1 MCTWHITRCILI
13 HFLRIRRVFFLDP
26 CRYRYL
32 RPPIASLRKRY
43 RTHPTRPVV
52 GEPGSSFRFE
62 RELLR
67 FQKEVS
73 CRNRPIKDVSEPPL
87 GDQFHV
93 DETMTT
99 CPMAMAQLRRP
110 TTCAP
115 RAKTAHFPVRNV
127 RAKATY
133 DMGWL
138 LAAAERTG
146 EVEAPP
152 GVLIGATVVVTLAAT
167 ASIFLLKPGVEASEK
182 MQERDKKIFGR
193 RQPPSKK

>member
-1 MCTWHITRCILI
+1 MSEQTDQ
-13 HFLRIRRVFFLDP
+13 RRVGTP
-26 CRYRYL
+26 R
-32 RPPIASLRKRY
+32 
-43 RTHPTRPVV
+43 
-52 GEPGSSFRFE
+52 
-62 RELLR
+62 
-67 FQKEVS
+67 
-73 CRNRPIKDVSEPPL
+73 

-110 TTCAP
+110 TTWAP
-115 RAKTAHFPVRNV
+115 RAKTARFPVRNV